1 MRPQR
6 EGFTLVELMI
16 VMTILAVMALG
27 VAPVF
32 RGSFARARAD
42 HAARDLF
49 AEIKAAQES
58 AVSEGVE
65 YRVYFDLKA
74 NTYWP
79 AHPGLTKDGELEF
92 VPVATPGED
101 PIRNPD
107 RLKLAEVK
115 GRKGGP
121 KGAIYLAFYP
131 SGVGDEGRIKM
142 YDEADHKRRFVIET
156 SGTRATMTIPED
168 GQ

>member
-1 MRPQR
+1 MRRYR

-16 VMTILAVMALG
+16 VLTLLAIMALG

-32 RGSFARARAD
+32 RGSFARVRAD

-49 AEIKAAQES
+49 AEIKAAQER

-65 YRVYFDLKA
+65 YRVYFNLKE

-79 AHPGLTKDGELEF
+79 ARPGLSKDGEPGF
-92 VPVATPGED
+92 VPVETPGED
-101 PIRNPD
+101 PIRAPD
-107 RLKLAEVK
+107 RLVIADVK

-121 KGAIYLAFYP
+121 GGAVYLAFYP
-131 SGVGDEGRIKM
+131 SGVGDAGEITLHDK
-142 YDEADHKRRFVIET
+142 ADHQRRYQIET
-156 SGTRATMTIPED
+156 NGTRASLTFPKD
-168 GQ
+168 DR